1 MRLQGKKT
9 EEDFLDFY
17 SKMPEMNRK
26 YEEMGYMASFLN
38 WSSIVRPD
46 GFLKREAMY
55 MSKNWMTNVWSWD
68 NCFNALALS
77 YKNPSLAWDT
87 YIIMADFQD
96 ISGRIP
102 IVSVIIISF
111 GITAS
116 PLFTDGLCKK

>member
-1 MRLQGKKT
+1 
-9 EEDFLDFY
+9 
-17 SKMPEMNRK
+17 
-26 YEEMGYMASFLN
+26 MGYMASFLN

-102 IVSVIIISF
+102 DSVSDNHIIWNYCKPPVH
-111 GITAS
+111 GWA
-116 PLFTDGLCKK
+116 LQKNDGEYGA